1 MSLSLTY
8 YGDLEMIYSQAH
20 IHTHTSAHTHTNTH
34 THTHIHS
41 HTRIVTVEIVFKFVI
56 ANVLAMTPR

>member
-1 MSLSLTY
+1 MTVKVFLLMLWSKGSQSLTY
-8 YGDLEMIYSQAH
+8 TTF
-20 IHTHTSAHTHTNTH
+20 HTFTHTH

>member
-1 MSLSLTY
+1 MVQRLTVT
-8 YGDLEMIYSQAH
+8 DLYNLPH
-20 IHTHTSAHTHTNTH
+20 IHTHTHTYTH
-34 THTHIHS
+34 THARIHS

>member
-1 MSLSLTY
+1 MCAEAVGKRAFTYLLTY
-8 YGDLEMIYSQAH
+8 
-20 IHTHTSAHTHTNTH
+20 TH
-34 THTHIHS
+34 THTHIHP